1 MNRIILTLLAIVFL
15 VVKSIKAQELDSAV
29 VVKAIETKNYVFKA
43 QTASPQRGGF
53 RQLTSEYDFVVRP
66 DTLVSYLPY
75 YGRSF
80 SAPVNTTDA
89 GLQFTSMNFEY
100 SVKKNKKKNRWDI
113 TVKPK
118 DVSRIRDLNL
128 TVFDNGRA
136 SLRVNSNDR
145 EAITFDGYLKTNK

>member
-1 MNRIILTLLAIVFL
+1 MIRIKLSLVVTIFL
-15 VVKSIKAQELDSAV
+15 VVKSIKAQELDSAI
-29 VVKAIETKNYVFKA
+29 VVKAVEAKSYIFKA
-43 QTASPQRGGF
+43 QTASPQRGGS
-53 RQLTSEYDFVVRP
+53 RQLTSEYDFVVKP

-89 GLQFTSMNFEY
+89 ALQFTSLKYDY
-100 SVKKNKKKNRWDI
+100 SVKNKKKNRWDI
-113 TVKPK
+113 TIKPK
-118 DVSRIRDLNL
+118 DISRIRDLNL

-145 EAITFDGYLKTNK
+145 ESITFDGYLKVNK

>member
-1 MNRIILTLLAIVFL
+1 MNRIILTRLAIVFL

-113 TVKPK
+113 TIKPK

>member
-1 MNRIILTLLAIVFL
+1 MNRIIVSLLVTVVL
-15 VVKSIKAQELDSAV
+15 VVTSIKAQELDSSV
-29 VVKAIETKNYVFKA
+29 VVKAVETKNYVFKA
-43 QTASPQRGGF
+43 QSASPQRGGF

-80 SAPVNTTDA
+80 SAPVNTADA
-89 GLQFTSMNFEY
+89 GLQFTSMKYEY
-100 SVKKNKKKNRWDI
+100 SVKNKKKNRWDI
-113 TVKPK
+113 TIKPK

-145 EAITFDGYLKTNK
+145 EAITFDGYLNVNK

>member
-1 MNRIILTLLAIVFL
+1 MNRIILTRLAIVFL

-113 TVKPK
+113 TIKPK

-145 EAITFDGYLKTNK
+145 EAITFDGYLKVNK

>member
-1 MNRIILTLLAIVFL
+1 MNRIILSLLVTVFL
-15 VVKSIKAQELDSAV
+15 VVTSIKAQELDSAV
-29 VVKAIETKNYVFKA
+29 VVKAVETKNYIFKA

-80 SAPVNTTDA
+80 SAPINTNDA
-89 GLQFTSMNFEY
+89 GLQFTSMSYEY
-100 SVKKNKKKNRWDI
+100 SVKNKKKNRWDI
-113 TVKPK
+113 TIKPK
-118 DVSRIRDLNL
+118 DITRIRDLNL

-145 EAITFDGYLKTNK
+145 EAITFDGYLKVNK

>member
-1 MNRIILTLLAIVFL
+1 MNRIILSLLVTVFL
-15 VVKSIKAQELDSAV
+15 VVTSIKAQELDSAV
-29 VVKAIETKNYVFKA
+29 VVKAVETKNYIFKA
-43 QTASPQRGGF
+43 QSASPQRGGF

-80 SAPVNTTDA
+80 TAPVNTTDA
-89 GLQFTSMNFEY
+89 GLQFTSMKYEY
-100 SVKKNKKKNRWDI
+100 SVKNKKKNRWDI
-113 TVKPK
+113 TIKPK

-128 TVFDNGRA
+128 TVFVNGRA

-145 EAITFDGYLKTNK
+145 EAITFDGYLKVNK

>member
-1 MNRIILTLLAIVFL
+1 MNRIILSLLVTVFL
-15 VVKSIKAQELDSAV
+15 VVTSIKAQELDSAV
-29 VVKAIETKNYVFKA
+29 VVKAVETKNYIFKA
-43 QTASPQRGGF
+43 QSASPQRGGF

-80 SAPVNTTDA
+80 SAPINTNDA
-89 GLQFTSMNFEY
+89 GLQFTSMSYEY
-100 SVKKNKKKNRWDI
+100 SVKNKKKNRWDI
-113 TVKPK
+113 TIKPK
-118 DVSRIRDLNL
+118 DITRIRDLNL

-145 EAITFDGYLKTNK
+145 EAITFDGYLKVNK

>member
-1 MNRIILTLLAIVFL
+1 
-15 VVKSIKAQELDSAV
+15 VVK
-29 VVKAIETKNYVFKA
+29 
-43 QTASPQRGGF
+43 
-53 RQLTSEYDFVVRP
+53 P

-89 GLQFTSMNFEY
+89 ALQFTSLNYDY
-100 SVKKNKKKNRWDI
+100 SVKNKKKNRWDI
-113 TVKPK
+113 TIKPK
-118 DVSRIRDLNL
+118 DISRIRDLNL

-145 EAITFDGYLKTNK
+145 ESITFDGYLKVNK

>member
-1 MNRIILTLLAIVFL
+1 MKRIILSLLVPVIL
-15 VVKSIKAQELDSAV
+15 VVKSIKAQELDSAI
-29 VVKAIETKNYVFKA
+29 VVKAVETKNYVFKA
-43 QTASPQRGGF
+43 LTATPQRGGP

-80 SAPVNTTDA
+80 SAPINTNDA
-89 GLQFTSMNFEY
+89 GLQFTSMNYEY
-100 SVKKNKKKNRWDI
+100 SVKNKKKNRWDI
-113 TVKPK
+113 TIKPK

-145 EAITFDGYLKTNK
+145 EVITFDGYLKLNK